1 MTPSTGAVTIS
12 GSVQCSEP
20 AYVTISGQLKQKRGS
35 ATITGYWSAFVP
47 CDGVTAWTAAVQSET
62 ALFRGRSALLFA
74 GGKAEVAATATAFD
88 PDTGEFKQVNL
99 GTVITLRG
107 K

>member
-1 MTPSTGAVTIS
+1 
-12 GSVQCSEP
+12 
-20 AYVTISGQLKQKRGS
+20 
-35 ATITGYWSAFVP
+35 
-47 CDGVTAWTAAVQSET
+47 
-62 ALFRGRSALLFA
+62 LLFA

-99 GTVITLRG
+99 ATVITLRG